1 MRKMTESQR
10 IAEKQELMK
19 MFDNNEELVDSI
31 IASRDGT
38 QRIKSISFGSL
49 PAEESERMAR
59 MINPKYQ
66 ADDRE
71 DNSPN
76 EEELSAIAAEIN
88 ADTRAILKHPE
99 MGEYQ
104 AIEHERFM
112 KGN

>member
-1 MRKMTESQR
+1 MRKMTETER
-10 IAEKQELMK
+10 AAEKKELMK
-19 MFDNNEELVDSI
+19 EFNNKEEIVDSI
-31 IASRDGT
+31 IASRDGV
-38 QRIKSISFGSL
+38 QRTKSISFGSL
-49 PAEESERMAR
+49 SDEESERIAR

-66 ADDRE
+66 AEDRE

-76 EEELSAIAAEIN
+76 EEELSAIAAQIN
-88 ADTRAILKHPE
+88 ADTMAILKHPE